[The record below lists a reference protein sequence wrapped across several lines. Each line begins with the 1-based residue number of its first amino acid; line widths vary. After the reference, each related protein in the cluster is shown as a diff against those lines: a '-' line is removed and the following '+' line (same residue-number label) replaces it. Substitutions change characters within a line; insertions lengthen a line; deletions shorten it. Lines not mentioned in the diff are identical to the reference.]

1 MNELKLPEPDT
12 HCLDDEGG
20 RPIDVW
26 SYSPDLVREIIAADR
41 ALREQAQPVPC
52 PDNPAWH
59 YERLDR
65 LLSMTLSAESYED
78 YLYSLNIV
86 AAPQAQLEQP
96 RKERPDFIAGYMAG
110 MADGKALRAQT
121 ERERAAKVC
130 DDMKK
135 AFVTAK
141 FPTDYECSAAMNAAM
156 KCATK
161 IRELK

>member
-26 SYSPDLVREIIAADR
+26 SYSPELVRLIVAADR

-86 AAPQAQLEQP
+86 AAPQAQPERKPLSETDLLGLRWDAKCRWNSQADAYNAWDDLGQDEQDLLVG
-96 RKERPDFIAGYMAG
+96 REVERFHGIEEKP
-110 MADGKALRAQT
+110 
-121 ERERAAKVC
+121 
-130 DDMKK
+130 
-135 AFVTAK
+135 
-141 FPTDYECSAAMNAAM
+141 
-156 KCATK
+156 
-161 IRELK
+161 